1 MNTDALKL
9 KFINLRLSSMKLSE
23 IIKILGISEST
34 AHRWNKKFS
43 ETIRNTKSQQD
54 FIANKKIVNKIDEY
68 LNLFENHFQ
77 VIENELNYY
86 KKFPMSFD
94 VALDNS
100 LKLFKTIQQLISMK
114 KSLSAV
120 LPNDE
125 LSDAFLADSDD
136 ENSDTKICDKDSKS
150 INIVETPAEQRRRLQ
165 EEIREKKDNKSDDR
179 KTDSP
184 KNDDKVDK
192 TNT

>member
-86 KKFPMSFD
+86 KEFPMSFD

-120 LPNDE
+120 LPQDE

-136 ENSDTKICDKDSKS
+136 ENSEKNSDIKICDKDAKT
-150 INIVETPAEQRRRLQ
+150 INIVETADEERKRLQ
-165 EEIREKKDNKSDDR
+165 AEIREKKENS
-179 KTDSP
+179 
-184 KNDDKVDK
+184 
-192 TNT
+192 